1 MENFDFDRDNVD
13 DLLEILQFV
22 NKFYQKIANILIY
35 Q

>member
-1 MENFDFDRDNVD
+1 MENFDFDRDSVD